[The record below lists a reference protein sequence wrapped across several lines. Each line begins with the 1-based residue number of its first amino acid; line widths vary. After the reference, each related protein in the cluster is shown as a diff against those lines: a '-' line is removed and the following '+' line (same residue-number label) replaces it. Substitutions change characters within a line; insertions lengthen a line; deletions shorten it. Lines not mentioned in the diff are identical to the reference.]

1 MNGSAT
7 PLSKTLFL
15 LRTSF
20 RSRIEEECSVA
31 CVGSEIS
38 WVKLYSKMSSDILLE
53 TFWAILKLKSP
64 VIIMSGILVFTGSIN
79 TFFHKIKVIYFA
91 VRWFIKATH

>member
-15 LRTSF
+15 LRTSI
-20 RSRIEEECSVA
+20 RSRMEEECSVT

-38 WVKLYSKMSSDILLE
+38 WVKLYYKMSSDILLRA
-53 TFWAILKLKSP
+53 FWAILKLKSP
-64 VIIMSGILVFTGSIN
+64 VMIMSDIFVLQARSILS
-79 TFFHKIKVIYFA
+79 
-91 VRWFIKATH
+91 FIRSK